1 MLQQICES
9 VSIAH
14 DWEDY
19 SIVKRAATFI
29 QNHTVNMD
37 SKA

>member
-14 DWEDY
+14 DWEDN
-19 SIVKRAATFI
+19 IIIHLDIEICVDDDKDRI
-29 QNHTVNMD
+29 D
-37 SKA
+37 